1 MSEKSISELED
12 RYKFLNINN
21 RENKLEKNKMNR
33 DLGTSRTI
41 GIPASLFIVFHRYCV
56 FITSLQDPTL
66 AKKITT
72 YSRLR

>member
-33 DLGTSRTI
+33 D
-41 GIPASLFIVFHRYCV
+41 
-56 FITSLQDPTL
+56 QTL
-66 AKKITT
+66 KQ
-72 YSRLR
+72 RL